1 MSSVTL
7 IGPRQYEYSGQIT
20 RGDLRLDEYQSMFN
34 PDVVWSGQAVKV
46 ENVNVSFWQ
55 APWTPPKHNVI
66 PPPVT
71 QCCTEQPPPVQPTP
85 VPEPVQTGCLMLA
98 FGLMALV
105 RRIRA

>member
-20 RGDLRLDEYQSMFN
+20 RGDLRLDEYQSVFN
-34 PDVVWSGQAVKV
+34 PDVVWSGQSVKV

-55 APWTPPKHNVI
+55 APWTPPAHNVI
-66 PPPVT
+66 PPPETHTIV
-71 QCCTEQPPPVQPTP
+71 PSDPVQPTP

-98 FGLMALV
+98 IGLMVLV
-105 RRIRA
+105 RRMR